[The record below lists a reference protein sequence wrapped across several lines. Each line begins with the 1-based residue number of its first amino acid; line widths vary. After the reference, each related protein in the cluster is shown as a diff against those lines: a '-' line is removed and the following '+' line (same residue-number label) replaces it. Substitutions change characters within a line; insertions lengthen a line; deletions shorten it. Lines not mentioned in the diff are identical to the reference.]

1 MSPARYLLKQ
11 PKQIDREMIDMQRLI
26 EFTTDDSGAKE
37 VESAVRAA
45 FSTLTEEHPDFV
57 RLAYWR
63 LQDTNKFVALIELED
78 EKNNPLLNLD
88 RTAVLPKVIGSHVEG
103 GYPIPQ
109 VIELIG
115 SYGFD
120 L

>member
-1 MSPARYLLKQ
+1 MSSHVKQ

-26 EFTTDDSGAKE
+26 EFTTDDSGAEE
-37 VESAVRAA
+37 VESAVKTA
-45 FSTLTEEHPDFV
+45 FSALTEEQPKLV

-88 RTAVLPKVIGSHVEG
+88 ATAALPKVIGSHVEG
-103 GYPIPQ
+103 GYPMPQ